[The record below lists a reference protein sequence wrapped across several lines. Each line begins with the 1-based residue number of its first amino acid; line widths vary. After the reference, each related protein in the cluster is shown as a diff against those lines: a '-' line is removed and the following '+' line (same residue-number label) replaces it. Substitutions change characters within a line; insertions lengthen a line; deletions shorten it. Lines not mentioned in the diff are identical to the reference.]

1 MIAKTL
7 IFSSIVMFTSIF
19 NFACNE
25 ESEVTYNDVD
35 PYSEVNSIFAGTIDL
50 DNLYNY
56 ANQSIPSYITKDN
69 INTNPISDK
78 AATLGRVLFYDKKL
92 SVNNQIS
99 CGSCHKQSL
108 AFGDS
113 LQASIGANGNTARHS
128 MRLVNARFSTERK
141 FFWDERASTLEAQTT
156 MPIQDHAEMGYS
168 GNNGDPGINDLIN
181 KLEAVPYYQELF
193 KFVFGDSEITEN
205 RLQIAL
211 SQFVR
216 SIQSFD
222 SKYDIGRAQAANDGQ
237 PFSNF
242 TNQENM
248 GKNMFLAPPQ
258 FDANGNRVGGGLGCG
273 GCHRPPEFDIDPNSL
288 NNGVIGKISGSGS
301 DLIVTKSPTLR
312 DVVKS
317 DGTSNG
323 PFMHIGASNNL
334 ITVIDHY
341 NQISTLGN
349 TNLDPRL
356 RPGGNGQN
364 LQLMNGQKDAI
375 VAFLKTLA
383 GNNVYNDLKWSDPFK
398 K

>member
-1 MIAKTL
+1 MIFKPL
-7 IFSSIVMFTSIF
+7 IYSSIILFTGLF

-25 ESEVTYNDVD
+25 EAEVTYNDID
-35 PYSEVNSIFAGTIDL
+35 PYAEVNSVFKGKIDL

-56 ANQSIPSYITKDN
+56 ANQSVPNYITKDN
-69 INTNPISDK
+69 TNTNPISDK

-113 LQASIGANGNTARHS
+113 LTASIGANGFTSRHS

-141 FFWDERASTLEAQTT
+141 FFWDERAATLEAQTT
-156 MPIQDHAEMGYS
+156 RPIQDHAEMGFS
-168 GNNGDPGINDLIN
+168 GLNGDPSINDLIN
-181 KLEAVPYYQELF
+181 KLKAVSYYQELF
-193 KFVFGDSEITEN
+193 KFVYGDSEITEN

-222 SKYDIGRAQAANDGQ
+222 SKYDIGRAQVANDGQ
-237 PFSNF
+237 PFPNF

-248 GKNMFLAPPQ
+248 GKNMFLTPPQ
-258 FDANGNRVGGGLGCG
+258 FDVNSNRIGGGLGCG

-288 NNGVIGKISGSGS
+288 NNGVIGTISGIGN

-312 DVVKS
+312 DVVKA

-323 PFMHIGASNNL
+323 QFMHNGASNNL

-341 NQISTLGN
+341 NQISTAGN
-349 TNLDPRL
+349 PNLDPRL
-356 RPGGNGQN
+356 RPGGRGQN

-375 VAFLKTLA
+375 VLFLRTLA
-383 GNNVYNDLKWSDPFK
+383 GSNVYTDPKWSDPF
-398 K
+398 